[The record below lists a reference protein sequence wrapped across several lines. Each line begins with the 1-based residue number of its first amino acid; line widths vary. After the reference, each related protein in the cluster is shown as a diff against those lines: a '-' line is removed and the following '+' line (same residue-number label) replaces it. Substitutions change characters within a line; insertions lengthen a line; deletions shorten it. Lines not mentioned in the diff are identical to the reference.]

1 MFLSGLERLQQAVW
15 SAGLTS
21 GLSFA
26 DEVDR
31 RLAHLLGE
39 RLAPG
44 VEVVERGVGWN
55 LLGLV
60 WDDGDAAESAGRGR
74 LLAAQGSFLAAR
86 DMDLRGP
93 TEAWQAID
101 SVPASLA
108 VRLTARPARRVL
120 QTASEHA
127 PMPPTL
133 LAWSRPQDWLTMAAR
148 LGVHQATQLPSGTLL
163 VGVSGRLL
171 RRERQGWWQTA
182 LRYDGFR
189 KPTRAGL
196 LVDRQ
201 GRAWVAQYAM
211 NRDRSQPIRLWRS
224 ENDGK
229 EFAAVRT
236 FGPGE
241 VRHIHF
247 IQQDPID
254 GALWL
259 GTGDRDSES
268 AIWRSPDGQDWQQ
281 VGGGSQLWRAMGL
294 GFTPDAVVWG
304 TDAGLDAP
312 HFDNALVRWSRAS
325 GELTVEQS
333 VQGPVH
339 SVATLPDGRVA
350 ASTGCEGGGN
360 ERDNRVHLW
369 LRETGGTWREL
380 ASWRKGPQP
389 PRVQY
394 AVGHLVAGQ
403 ERCDDLWLQLRGTAA
418 MPLGFVRL
426 RIA

>member
-1 MFLSGLERLQQAVW
+1 MFLPNLERLQQAVW

-21 GLSFA
+21 GLGIA
-26 DEVDR
+26 GEIDR
-31 RLAHLLGE
+31 RIAHLLGE

-44 VEVVERGVGWN
+44 VEVLERGVGWN
-55 LLGLV
+55 LLALL
-60 WDDGDAAESAGRGR
+60 WDGGDAAETAGRGR
-74 LLAAQGSFLAAR
+74 LLASQGSFLAAR

-93 TEAWQAID
+93 SDAWQPVD
-101 SVPASLA
+101 TVPASLA

-120 QTASEHA
+120 QTASDHT
-127 PMPPTL
+127 PIPPTL
-133 LAWSRPQDWLTMAAR
+133 LAWTRPQDWLAMAAR

-163 VGVSGRLL
+163 VGVSRRLL
-171 RRERQGWWQTA
+171 RRERQGWWQTT

-189 KPTRAGL
+189 KPTRNGL
-196 LVDRQ
+196 LVDKL
-201 GRAWVAQYAM
+201 GRAWLAQYAL
-211 NRDRSQPIRLWRS
+211 NRDRSQSIRLWRS
-224 ENDGK
+224 DDDGK
-229 EFAAVRT
+229 SFVPVRT
-236 FGPGE
+236 FGAGE

-268 AIWRSPDGQDWQQ
+268 ALWRSRDGDNWEQI
-281 VGGGSQLWRAMGL
+281 GGGSQQWRAMGL
-294 GFTPDAVVWG
+294 GFTDDAVVWG

-312 HFDNALVRWSRAS
+312 HFDNVLVRWTRAT
-325 GELTVEQS
+325 GDLTVEQA

-339 SVATLPDGRVA
+339 SVASLPGGRVA
-350 ASTGCEGGGN
+350 VSTGCEGGAN

-369 LRETGGTWREL
+369 LRDSGGAWREL

-389 PRVQY
+389 ARLQY

-426 RIA
+426 RVA